1 MYQIMCE
8 YVRTCICVNRPF
20 MCVIVLM
27 KGQMKYPVSHILV
40 ITKDKPY
47 HKSYLMTNMYK

>member
-1 MYQIMCE
+1 M
-8 YVRTCICVNRPF
+8 CICVNRPF
-20 MCVIVLM
+20 MCVIVRM

-47 HKSYLMTNMYK
+47 HKSYLMTKMYK

>member
-1 MYQIMCE
+1 MCE
-8 YVRTCICVNRPF
+8 YVRVYVWIALF